1 MGTYTLNYNLFM
13 PTIGEQGWGDLVNGN
28 FTTIDITMK
37 GLSNRATALENA
49 DTTFNTRITTIE
61 AVVSN
66 GNVTANVITA
76 NQFVGNISGTAT
88 ELNRVVNVSPSNVKI
103 NNGYETMMTLL
114 PYVPGV
120 KYSGTIGGQ
129 LYRGGTTTNGRIRTS
144 ILKDGAWMTNEHS
157 LSTSGTEPFTLTLD
171 NIDMLWIYQ
180 SGAGITSSSPKS
192 FVYLPLFT

>member
-1 MGTYTLNYNLFM
+1 MGTYTTNYNLFM
-13 PTIGEQGWGDLVNGN
+13 PTVGEQGWGTLVNGN
-28 FTTIDITMK
+28 FSTIDNTMK

-61 AVVSN
+61 EVVSN

-76 NQFVGNISGTAT
+76 NQFVGDISGTAVG
-88 ELNRVVNVSPSNVKI
+88 LNRVVNVSPSNVKI
-103 NNGYETMMTLL
+103 NNGYEAMITLL

-129 LYRGGTTTNGRIRTS
+129 LYMGVGTGNIGLIRTS
-144 ILKDGAWMTNEHS
+144 ILKNGVWTFTEHK
-157 LSTSGTEPFTLTLD
+157 LSEPATEPFNLTLD
-171 NIDMLWIYQ
+171 NIDALWIYQ
-180 SGAGITSSSPKS
+180 RNPSIGNMLYT